1 MAQKIEAWGQQ
12 PKPTDAGQLIR
23 KEEWGIDNAL
33 ANCIIQ
39 TENVTE
45 DRSTDTTYDQK
56 GAVASQLDYDKHWTL
71 QLDVIGDSALLPF
84 TGDSS
89 AADVGD
95 IAFNYGGHNWKLQS
109 CAYTGSYQD
118 KKKYVLNAERW
129 MWFPDQ
135 PTP

>member
-1 MAQKIEAWGQQ
+1 MSTKIEAFGSTSL
-12 PKPTDAGQLIR
+12 PTDAGQLIH
-23 KEEWGIDNAL
+23 KEEWGIDNIL
-33 ANCIIQ
+33 SGCIIQ
-39 TENVTE
+39 TENITE
-45 DRSTDTTYDQK
+45 DRMTDTTQDQK
-56 GAVASQLDYDKHWTL
+56 GAVVSQLDYDKHWTL

-95 IAFNYGGHNWKLQS
+95 ITFNYGGFNWKLNS

-129 MWFPDQ
+129 MWFPTQ
-135 PTP
+135 PTH